1 MRKEEKAK
9 DAEEKRITDA
19 NESIRK
25 AKYQTS
31 LMKI

>member
-1 MRKEEKAK
+1 MRKEENVK
-9 DAEEKRITDA
+9 DAEEKRIADA

-25 AKYQTS
+25 AKYQAS